1 MNRSPSRSMSF
12 AASLIAA
19 AGLAAASLSA
29 RPGAE
34 PPTVKDSA
42 VDSKNPSAKDQ
53 SPKAESPTKTDAETT
68 LDELLGLTPTT
79 RPPGDSTSPAPSPE
93 DPNGTA
99 RRDRDLDHAL
109 EGTTKSDPFESA
121 IDLMEFATDR
131 LRTASDTG
139 IQTQRA
145 QADVLV
151 KLDKLIEEAKQRQQK
166 QNKNNKQERQEP
178 DQQQQ
183 QQQQNQQQQQSQPT
197 NQAGAPNIARQD
209 APGAEVRAGGEALW
223 GNLPA
228 HMRDALRQGLA
239 DRFSA
244 AYRAKTEAYYKRLA
258 EDATRAGRGETT
270 NP

>member
-1 MNRSPSRSMSF
+1 MRRSSDTVHAMF
-12 AASLIAA
+12 AAFFAGC
-19 AGLAAASLSA
+19 GLATSAWAAPDADPPADAKPPATAVNKDTTSSKA
-29 RPGAE
+29 ADE
-34 PPTVKDSA
+34 P
-42 VDSKNPSAKDQ
+42 
-53 SPKAESPTKTDAETT
+53 T
-68 LDELLGLTPTT
+68 LDDLLGLTPTT
-79 RPPGDSTSPAPSPE
+79 KPQDTTTPASSD
-93 DPNGTA
+93 DPTGAA

-109 EGTTKSDPFESA
+109 DGTTKADPFESA

-151 KLDKLIEEAKQRQQK
+151 KLDKLIEEAKERQQK
-166 QNKNNKQERQEP
+166 QDKKNKPQDRQEP

-183 QQQQNQQQQQSQPT
+183 QQQQSQHQQQSQPT

-209 APGAEVRAGGEALW
+209 GPGADVRAGGGALW

-228 HMRDALRQGLA
+228 HMRDALRQGIT

-258 EDATRAGRGETT
+258 EDATRGGRSENT